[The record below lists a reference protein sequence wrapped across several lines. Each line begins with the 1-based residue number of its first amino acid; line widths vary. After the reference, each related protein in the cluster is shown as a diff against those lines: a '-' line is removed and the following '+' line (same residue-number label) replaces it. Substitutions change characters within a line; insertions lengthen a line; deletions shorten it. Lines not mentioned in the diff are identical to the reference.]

1 LDVIKYLKSSH
12 YISAITTSQATAGIV
27 AAIFCGIVFIG
38 VATMRCIMMG
48 ACQQCRFSQ
57 NQQNPTRECVGT
69 NETLSNYVMDCPP
82 SYRTGTAAI

>member
-1 LDVIKYLKSSH
+1 
-12 YISAITTSQATAGIV
+12 
-27 AAIFCGIVFIG
+27 
-38 VATMRCIMMG
+38 MRCIMMG